1 MRYRI
6 AKSKTDFV
14 IQVLSSGKCQLILVT
29 WIRVS
34 PLERQN
40 ALLCWIDRSKRA
52 VDLENGYSN
61 LYEAINNLCHK
72 GIRKFLSRI

>member
-1 MRYRI
+1 M
-6 AKSKTDFV
+6 
-14 IQVLSSGKCQLILVT
+14 
-29 WIRVS
+29 S